1 MASAYGLARLA
12 RLTRRQLIAFAL
24 VSAAVNGIVTAS
36 VGSWLAH
43 TYAKAQQHR
52 QAIEKLSSLVYERR
66 IRAGMVVSSLRRKAE
81 LDEVKTRK
89 SAYDEVFVE
98 WNKNVRFALFSIR
111 DIMVEDRLSSLER
124 DFEDQLVARLARI
137 DGCLT
142 RAYDARIA
150 GGDPLP
156 VLEECKMADVYQET
170 LDCGASFLNEL
181 FVLAGISVI
190 PLMGPSHAARQE
202 ARGRVLKACVV
213 LSPGAG

>member
-12 RLTRRQLIAFAL
+12 RLTRRQMIAFAL
-24 VSAAVNGIVTAS
+24 ISAAINGVMTAT
-36 VGSWLAH
+36 VGTWLAH
-43 TYAKAQQHR
+43 TYSKSQQHR
-52 QAIEKLSSLVYERR
+52 QAIEKLSALVYERR

-89 SAYDEVFVE
+89 AAYDEVFVE
-98 WNKNVRFALFSIR
+98 WNKNVRTALFSIR
-111 DIMVEDRLSSLER
+111 DVMVEDRLSSLER
-124 DFEDQLVARLARI
+124 DFEDHLVGRLARI

-142 RAYDARIA
+142 RAYDARIG

-156 VLEECKMADVYQET
+156 VLDDCRMVEVYQET

-190 PLMGPSHAARQE
+190 PFMGPSRDAREQ
-202 ARGRVLKACVV
+202 ARGRILKACVTV
-213 LSPGAG
+213 APGVR